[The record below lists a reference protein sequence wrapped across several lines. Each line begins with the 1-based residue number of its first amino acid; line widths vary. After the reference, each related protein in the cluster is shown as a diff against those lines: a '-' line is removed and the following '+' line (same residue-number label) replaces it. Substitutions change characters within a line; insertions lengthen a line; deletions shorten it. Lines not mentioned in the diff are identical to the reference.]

1 MKVTVTAF
9 LFTKRNVNIYHKKS
23 SEKFQ
28 SSNLFKLNQL
38 VSKSSGIN
46 EIVKVITKTNHEAV
60 SPITLD
66 IR

>member
-9 LFTKRNVNIYHKKS
+9 LFTERNVNIYHKKS

-60 SPITLD
+60 SSITLD